1 MRLFRIGLAFTACA
15 ALMLTQAANASET
28 VPENKPAGHPAMA
41 ATAAQT
47 APAEEAAP
55 APLSGKVVETMDAGG
70 YTYVNVE
77 NSGQKMWVAIPQT
90 KVTKNSVMF
99 FKPGYTMENFN
110 SKSLNRTF
118 DKIVFSPGPMALPAA
133 QIEKTGTTDKA
144 KHGSKTAAPA
154 EQVNVEK
161 AEGKNA
167 FTVADLY
174 EKAASLKDK
183 DVVVKG
189 KVVKV
194 SLGIM
199 GKNWL
204 HLQDGTGKSDKGTHD
219 MLVTTDGEAAVGDT
233 VTATG
238 SLRKDKDFGAGYAYE
253 VMIEDAKISK

>member
-28 VPENKPAGHPAMA
+28 SKENKPAHNTAAASQGAPEDPAM
-41 ATAAQT
+41 
-47 APAEEAAP
+47 P

-70 YTYVNVE
+70 YTYVCVE
-77 NSGQKMWVAIPQT
+77 NSGEKTWVAIPQT
-90 KVTKNSVMF
+90 KVVKNSVMF

-118 DKIVFSPGPMALPAA
+118 DKIVFSPGVMALPGAPA
-133 QIEKTGTTDKA
+133 DSAGKKDGAT
-144 KHGSKTAAPA
+144 HGSKTIATPA
-154 EQVNVEK
+154 EHINVEK
-161 AEGKNA
+161 AKGENA
-167 FTVADLY
+167 YTVAELY
-174 EKAASLKDK
+174 EKAATLKDK
-183 DVVVKG
+183 DVVLKG
-189 KVVKV
+189 RVAKV

-204 HLQDGTGKSDKGTHD
+204 HLQDGTGSPEKGTHD
-219 MLVTTDGEAAVGDT
+219 MLVTTSGEAAVGDI

-238 SLRKDKDFGAGYAYE
+238 ALRKDKDFGAGYSYE

>member
-1 MRLFRIGLAFTACA
+1 MKFFKIGLATAACTA
-15 ALMLTQAANASET
+15 VMLTQAANASET
-28 VPENKPAGHPAMA
+28 LKENMPASHPAVASQA
-41 ATAAQT
+41 AA
-47 APAEEAAP
+47 AEEAVP
-55 APLSGKVVETMDAGG
+55 APVSGKVIETMDAGG
-70 YTYVNVE
+70 YTYVCVE
-77 NSGQKMWVAIPQT
+77 SSGQKTWVAIPQT
-90 KVTKNSVMF
+90 KVEKNTVMF

-118 DKIVFSPGPMALPAA
+118 DKIVFSPGPMALPGAKA
-133 QIEKTGTTDKA
+133 EQTGTMDKA
-144 KHGSKTAAPA
+144 KHGSKTAATPA
-154 EQVNVEK
+154 GQIDVDK
-161 AEGKNA
+161 AKGKNA
-167 FTVADLY
+167 FTVAELY

-194 SLGIM
+194 SSGIM

-219 MLVTTDGEAAVGDT
+219 MLVTTDGEAAVGDI

-238 SLRKDKDFGAGYAYE
+238 ALRKDKDFGSGYSYE